1 MAQTEESTRGELAR
15 RHRAAVTFIVAMM
28 ALTVVL
34 MALAYAGVLI
44 PETGRAE
51 PVVDMALRIAVVFF
65 GVGAVI
71 FRRTKFNA
79 ARLQDI
85 ASLRGPSG
93 LLDTLQKTTVLV
105 ALIGGAIAVMGFVIN
120 VVGGDDGDGT
130 VPQAF
135 WIGLIAIAVLLY
147 AYPRR
152 SAWERVVQ
160 MTRPGE
166 SAPASP
172 AKGTFS

>member
-1 MAQTEESTRGELAR
+1 MTQTAESTRDELAR
-15 RHRAAVTFIVAMM
+15 RHRATAMFILAMM
-28 ALTVVL
+28 VLTVLL
-34 MALAYAGVLI
+34 MALAYAGVFI

-51 PVVDMALRIAVVFF
+51 PVIDMALRIAVVFF
-65 GVGAVI
+65 GVGAVVL
-71 FRRTKFNA
+71 RRTMFNA

-85 ASLRGPSG
+85 ASLRGTSG

-105 ALIGGAIAVMGFVIN
+105 ALIGGSIAVMGFVIN
-120 VVGGDDGDGT
+120 VVGGRAGDET
-130 VPQAF
+130 VPQAV

-152 SAWERVVQ
+152 AAWERVVQ
-160 MTRPGE
+160 LTTPGE
-166 SAPASP
+166 TAPASP